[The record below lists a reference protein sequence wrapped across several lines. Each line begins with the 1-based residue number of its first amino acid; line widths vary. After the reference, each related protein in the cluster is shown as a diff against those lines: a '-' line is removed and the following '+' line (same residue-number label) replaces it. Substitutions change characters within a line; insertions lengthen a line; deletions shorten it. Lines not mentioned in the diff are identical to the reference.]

1 VFREARSIAAVAL
14 AAVVTGGACTR
25 IEYTLGKV
33 PFLAYMRDA
42 PSFDPY
48 EATRPAPPGAVPFA
62 SPAGETFAMIQ
73 PVDSLLVKFGNGPH
87 GTNPFPV
94 DSAFTALGRSMYE
107 TNCTVCHGPSGLG
120 GTTGSIVQKD
130 ASEGRY
136 PFPPPNLTLP
146 LTVNRTDGYIYALI
160 WVGRGLMPA
169 YGPRITHKERWAIV
183 HYVRQLQAVAAQQT
197 GGGN

>member
-1 VFREARSIAAVAL
+1 MLREARTIAAVAL
-14 AAVVTGGACTR
+14 AVVVTGSACTR
-25 IEYTLGKV
+25 IEYTISKV

-48 EATRPAPPGAVPFA
+48 EATRPAPPGAVPFS
-62 SPAGETFAMIQ
+62 SPAGETLPLIE
-73 PVDSLLVKFGNGPH
+73 PVDSVLVNFGNGPN

-94 DSAFTALGRSMYE
+94 DSAFTALGRTMYE
-107 TNCTVCHGPSGLG
+107 THCSVCHGPGGLG

-130 ASEGRY
+130 ASEVRY

-146 LTVNRTDGYIYALI
+146 LTVNRTDGYIYGVI

-169 YGPRITHKERWAIV
+169 YGPRITHRERWAIV
-183 HYVRQLQAVAAQQT
+183 HYVRQLQAVAAQQP